1 MSSIT
6 PLPAAIQRTAIPAF
20 YLYGEPQREV
30 EKGFVHVESLDDRSR
45 PSEWTIEPHIHR
57 ELAHI
62 ILIAEGGGAMH
73 AEGREMHFDAPCLL
87 FVPAAIVHGFAWN
100 TESSGF
106 VLTLAVGYL
115 GDLLARHPD
124 LAPLFASAHVVALPA
139 ERRMEIELAIADMA
153 RELGWNAP
161 GQRAAIETA
170 LLSIMTR
177 SLRLTGTATE
187 APAALPSHQA
197 TLVARLR
204 ERIDARFR
212 LREPIGVH
220 AAALGISPTALR
232 VACSRVAGRSPAAM
246 LDDRALL
253 EARRL
258 LLYSNLTVA
267 QIGYAVGFED
277 PAYFSRFF
285 TRHAGQPPRR
295 YRERSGDG
303 TISA

>member
-1 MSSIT
+1 MPPVDQPPPSAPRSG
-6 PLPAAIQRTAIPAF
+6 IPAF

-45 PSEWTIEPHIHR
+45 PSEWTIAPHLHR

-62 ILIAEGGGAMH
+62 ILIAEGGGAMR
-73 AEGREMHFDAPCLL
+73 AEGREIHFDAPCLL
-87 FVPAAIVHGFAWN
+87 FVPAAIVHGFAWHM
-100 TESSGF
+100 ESSGF
-106 VLTLAVGYL
+106 VTTLAVGYL
-115 GDLLARHPD
+115 NELLVRHPD
-124 LAPLFASAHVVALPA
+124 LTPLFAAAQVVALPG
-139 ERRMEIELAIADMA
+139 ERRVEIERAIGEME
-153 RELGWNAP
+153 RELGWSAP

-177 SLRLTGTATE
+177 GLRLMGSPGG
-187 APAALPSHQA
+187 APTPVPGHQA

-212 LREPIGVH
+212 LREPIGVQ
-220 AAALGISPTALR
+220 AAALGVSATSLR
-232 VACSRVAGRSPAAM
+232 LACANVAGRSPSAI

-258 LLYSNLTVA
+258 LLYSNLTIA
-267 QIGYAVGFED
+267 QIGYAIGFED

-285 TRHAGQPPRR
+285 TRQAGQPPRR
-295 YRERSGDG
+295 YRERGGG
-303 TISA
+303 TE